1 MTKAKIIWL
10 VNSSLLT
17 CTAFILCAALG
28 MLLNPDTFPKFFS
41 PVQLVSDRTLPF
53 PHKSYYWDLKAYAE
67 MALSNRC
74 VAYYPLW
81 PLLIRIL
88 FHPQSVDRAAHS
100 FLLVSTVIFFIA
112 TPLLIWFFR
121 KAFNHQYFSF
131 LLVLAF
137 SLNPMA
143 IFRVIGYTESLFS
156 AMSAIFIWSCL
167 RSTNLTEKLRLAL
180 VFGVTF
186 IMSLTRPI
194 LMPFLFSSVAALGTI
209 FFFESLKLETRD
221 WRRFLIQI
229 KTYGQEIKI
238 TLTLCLSALLGY
250 SMYGFFCFQSRG
262 NFFAP
267 FIDQKNWGTKL
278 GFHLELLLF
287 PKSPLFDL
295 WGLYFPLMVMLLA
308 LTLVYFKIKNKT
320 PLVWIPKSP
329 LWNVLLLY
337 PPLLILSY
345 IFNYF
350 RLKNKSPKGDSSLT
364 KLTTSDYTKT
374 LSRNYL
380 FWFCVYFPVFHSVLI
395 FFTRDRLY
403 SLGRY
408 IFGVPFFFMA
418 LGYLCC
424 CIPGKRTYQALWG
437 FIFISAI
444 ALVEQWVNYG
454 KHNWLG

>member
-17 CTAFILCAALG
+17 CSAFILCAALG
-28 MLLNPDTFPKFFS
+28 MLLNPEAFHKFFS
-41 PVQLVSDRTLPF
+41 PVQLVSDLNLPF

-88 FHPQSVDRAAHS
+88 FHPQSVDQAAHS
-100 FLLVSTVIFFIA
+100 FLLVSTGIFLLT
-112 TPLLIWFFR
+112 TPLLIALFR
-121 KAFNHQYFSF
+121 KAFRHHYLAF
-131 LLVLAF
+131 LLVLALA
-137 SLNPMA
+137 LNPMA

-156 AMSAIFIWSCL
+156 ALSAIFIWICL
-167 RSTNLTEKLRLAL
+167 RQTNFTEKVRLVL
-180 VFGVTF
+180 VFCVTF

-221 WRRFLIQI
+221 WRSFLIQI
-229 KTYGQEIKI
+229 KNYAQEIKI
-238 TLTLCLSALLGY
+238 TLTLCISALLGY
-250 SMYGFFCFQSRG
+250 SMYGFFCFHSRG

-308 LTLVYFKIKNKT
+308 LILVYFKIKNKT

-345 IFNYF
+345 IVNYL
-350 RLKNKSPKGDSSLT
+350 RLKNKSLIGDGSLT
-364 KLTTSDYTKT
+364 KVTTSDYTKT

-424 CIPGKRTYQALWG
+424 CIPGKRTYQALLG
-437 FIFISAI
+437 LIFISAI
-444 ALVEQWVNYG
+444 TLVEQWVNYG

>member
-17 CTAFILCAALG
+17 CSAFILCAALG
-28 MLLNPDTFPKFFS
+28 MLLNPEAFHKFFS
-41 PVQLVSDRTLPF
+41 PVQLVSDLNLPF

-88 FHPQSVDRAAHS
+88 FHPQSVDQAAHS
-100 FLLVSTVIFFIA
+100 FLLVSTGIFLLA
-112 TPLLIWFFR
+112 TPLLIALFR
-121 KAFNHQYFSF
+121 KSFRHHYLAF

-137 SLNPMA
+137 ALNPMA

-156 AMSAIFIWSCL
+156 ALSAIFIWICL
-167 RSTNLTEKLRLAL
+167 RQTNLTEKVRLVL
-180 VFGVTF
+180 VFCVTF

-221 WRRFLIQI
+221 WRSFLIQI
-229 KTYGQEIKI
+229 KNYAQEIKI
-238 TLTLCLSALLGY
+238 TLTLCISALLGY
-250 SMYGFFCFQSRG
+250 SMYGFFCFHSRG

-308 LTLVYFKIKNKT
+308 LILVYFKIKNKT

-345 IFNYF
+345 IVNYL
-350 RLKNKSPKGDSSLT
+350 RLKNKSLIGDGSLT
-364 KLTTSDYTKT
+364 KVTTSDYTKT

-424 CIPGKRTYQALWG
+424 CIPGKRTYQALLG
-437 FIFISAI
+437 LIFISAI
-444 ALVEQWVNYG
+444 TLVEQWVNYG